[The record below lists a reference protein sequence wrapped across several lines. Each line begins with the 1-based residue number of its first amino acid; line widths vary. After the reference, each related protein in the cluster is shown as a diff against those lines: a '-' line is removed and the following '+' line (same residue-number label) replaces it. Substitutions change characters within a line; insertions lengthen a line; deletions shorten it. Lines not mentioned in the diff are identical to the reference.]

1 MSNFTV
7 SARKYRPDVF
17 ETVVGQEH
25 VTNTLKNAIKKNH
38 LGQAFLFCGPR
49 GVGKTTCARILA
61 KALNCENLSAEGE
74 PCNECNSCQ
83 SFQKQQSFN
92 IYELDAASNNS
103 VDDIRSLVDQVRF
116 APQSGKYKIYIIDEV
131 HMLSQAAFNAFLK
144 TLEEPPAY
152 AIFILATTERHKILP
167 TILSRCQ
174 VFDFH
179 RIGVKDIMMHLKN
192 VCGKEGITAEDE
204 ALFVIAQKADG
215 ALRDALSIFDR
226 IVSFSGEN
234 ITYKDVIENLNI
246 LDYEYYFK
254 AIDSILNKDLSQTL
268 LLFDKV
274 ITNGFDAHNFLVGMS
289 EHLRNLL
296 VCKDAATLKLLEVT
310 ETVQSRFI
318 EQSRKASLSFIL
330 TSLNILNQFDVN
342 YKSSKNQRL
351 HVELALMKLCHLPD
365 AILLAQAVNENG
377 LDMAAAAVQKKNHDT
392 PTALKEEGQS
402 NINSSF
408 SSAETET
415 ASGVAEPAP
424 VVSSGPTA
432 SSNPASAPIANNNAN
447 GAIKTAANV
456 AGKSGVGF
464 SLNLSKIKADV
475 NAKIQEQQ
483 AVANAASQQ
492 NEDEEQEIIYEKV
505 NTDKF
510 KSAWAAYSQD
520 LRDRG
525 KISLG
530 IVLAKKAPEFTE
542 EGSVIIKVEND
553 ALKSQLLEDKLNLSD
568 LLNKFGLFNI
578 KIDFEV
584 EHPTEEEEKKY
595 ITSDKQKFE
604 EMMKI
609 NPAILDMQQRLGLRV

>member
-61 KALNCENLSAEGE
+61 KALNCENLSTEGE

-192 VCGKEGITAEDE
+192 VCSKEGITAEDE

-254 AIDSILNKDLSQTL
+254 AVDSILNKDLSQTL

-318 EQSRKASLSFIL
+318 EQSKKASLSFIL

-351 HVELALMKLCHLPD
+351 HVELSLMKLCHLPD
-365 AILLAQAVNENG
+365 AIFLAQAVNGNG
-377 LDMAAAAVQKKNHDT
+377 LDMAASAVQKKNHDT
-392 PTALKEEGQS
+392 PTALKDEIQS
-402 NINSSF
+402 NNSASF
-408 SSAETET
+408 AENET
-415 ASGVAEPAP
+415 TSGLAEPAP
-424 VVSSGPTA
+424 
-432 SSNPASAPIANNNAN
+432 
-447 GAIKTAANV
+447 NV
-456 AGKSGVGF
+456 ATPAASTNNGNRVKPTVSTAVKSGSGF
-464 SLNLSKIKADV
+464 SLNLNKIKADV

-483 AVANAASQQ
+483 AAANAASLSA
-492 NEDEEQEIIYEKV
+492 EDEEQEIVYEKV
-505 NTDKF
+505 NTEKF
-510 KSAWAAYSQD
+510 KSAWVAYAQD
-520 LRDRG
+520 LRERG

-530 IVLAKKAPEFTE
+530 IILTKKAPEFTE

-553 ALKSQLLEDKLNLSD
+553 ALRSQLLEDKLNLSE
-568 LLNKFGLFNI
+568 LLNNFGLYNI
-578 KIDFEV
+578 KIDFDV

-604 EMMKI
+604 EMMKV